1 MDIPRKL
8 EEAKA
13 RRRQLIEQ
21 VNQLAEQRQL
31 ILQEAIRCDGEI
43 RLLEELAKEG
53 EK

>member
-1 MDIPRKL
+1 MNIPKRL

-13 RRRQLIEQ
+13 RRGQLIEQ

-31 ILQEAIRCDGEI
+31 ILQEAMRCDGEI
-43 RLLEELAKEG
+43 RLLEELAKEE